1 MAKIP
6 SVTVAQLQQVQ
17 HGPDEGIPVP
27 FRAVCDVNLEDAKAA
42 IPVEVESE
50 PEPTPQNPNPSA
62 PC

>member
-6 SVTVAQLQQVQ
+6 SVTVAQLQQVK

-27 FRAVCDVNLEDAKAA
+27 FRAVCDVNLTDPKAS

-50 PEPTPQNPNPSA
+50 PEPSPQDPNPVN
-62 PC
+62 P